1 MSTCSCEKCNP
12 PGLMHN
18 IFTMCP
24 DCGNKRCP
32 KGTDHDNECTNSNEP
47 GQKGSSWEDYY
58 NPPSLEMLVNRKW
71 GHTMFDW
78 IIGRCSNLG
87 EEKWFWYCGTSP
99 ATKKAWKH
107 GGLADTID
115 DALQAMLEVE

>member
-1 MSTCSCEKCNP
+1 
-12 PGLMHN
+12 
-18 IFTMCP
+18 
-24 DCGNKRCP
+24 
-32 KGTDHDNECTNSNEP
+32 
-47 GQKGSSWEDYY
+47 
-58 NPPSLEMLVNRKW
+58 MLVNRKW